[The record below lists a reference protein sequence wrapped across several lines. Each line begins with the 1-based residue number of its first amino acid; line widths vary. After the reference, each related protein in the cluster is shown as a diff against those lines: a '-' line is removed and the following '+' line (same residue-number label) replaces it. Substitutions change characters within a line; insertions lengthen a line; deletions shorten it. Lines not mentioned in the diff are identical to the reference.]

1 MVLPCLFLV
10 PPLYNFHLIIY
21 LSLYYKAKGKQLPL
35 QPVVGLSI
43 QDMVD
48 KIKRKRGGN
57 SIMVAIFSIVNS

>member
-1 MVLPCLFLV
+1 
-10 PPLYNFHLIIY
+10 
-21 LSLYYKAKGKQLPL
+21 LYYKAKGKQLPL